1 MKTAIFE
8 LIDNEPEDYP
18 ETRDVKL
25 ATPDEWAQVART
37 ALSAFM
43 TGDYR
48 DGHEI
53 EMPLELEGWREAASS
68 GARVTF
74 TVRDEMLAGGRPCQT
89 LVSCGMTVARKFCH
103 A

>member
-1 MKTAIFE
+1 MKTAIIE

-18 ETRDVKL
+18 ETRELRL
-25 ATPDEWAQVART
+25 ASPDEWAQVART

-43 TGDYR
+43 TGEYL

-53 EMPLELEGWREAASS
+53 EMPFDPEGWREAA
-68 GARVTF
+68 GTDARVTF
-74 TVRDEMLAGGRPCQT
+74 TVRDEILAGGRACQT
-89 LVSCGMTVARKFCH
+89 LVSCGMTVARKYCY